1 MKTKPG
7 GGANRIAFAALFI
20 VVAFTGLFSLSII
33 DNLPF
38 LKIKKL
44 EILIKDKHLAF
55 LVREAIKN
63 EAENNIL
70 FLKLKKDNIAEYLR
84 LKSQYRIENFF
95 IKDIAWLKGIVKLQ
109 VIINKPLAIFN
120 KTYCLSQNGRIFKE
134 KKCGTFLVEDKTQS
148 WKLGNVYELT
158 PIIEKIY
165 AKIPLKEIRISKD
178 LIEVH
183 GKGIVYKA
191 YLNEPIQAT
200 DIAVKISNKVKQTVN
215 DKKIIAQFNLL
226 GKKIYCVKIIKE

>member
-1 MKTKPG
+1 MKDKPPVKT
-7 GGANRIAFAALFI
+7 NRVALASLFV
-20 VVAFTGLFSLSII
+20 VVAFAGLFSLSII

-44 EILIKDKHLAF
+44 EISINDKHLAF
-55 LVREAIKN
+55 LVKETIKN

-84 LKSQYRIENFF
+84 LKSRYKIENFF
-95 IKDIAWLKGIVKLQ
+95 IKDIDWLKGIVKLQ

-134 KKCGTFLVEDKTQS
+134 KKCGTFFVEDKTQT
-148 WKLGNVYELT
+148 WKLGSVYELT
-158 PIIEKIY
+158 PVIEKIY
-165 AKIPLKEIRISKD
+165 AKIPLKGIRVSKD
-178 LIEVH
+178 LIEVY

-200 DIAVKISNKVKQTVN
+200 NMAVNISNKVKQTFN
-215 DKKIIAQFNLL
+215 DKKIIAKLNLL

>member
-7 GGANRIAFAALFI
+7 GGANRIAFSALFI

-38 LKIKKL
+38 LKIKKI
-44 EILIKDKHLAF
+44 EVLIKDKHLAF

-63 EAENNIL
+63 KAENNIL

-95 IKDIAWLKGIVKLQ
+95 IKDIDWLKGIVKLQ

-148 WKLGNVYELT
+148 WKFGNVYKLT

-165 AKIPLKEIRISKD
+165 AKIPLKEIRVSKD
-178 LIEVH
+178 LIEVY

-191 YLNEPIQAT
+191 YLNDPLQAT

-215 DKKIIAQFNLL
+215 DRKIIAQLNLL